1 MVCSKTEAIWA
12 EESLKGSVLLAGES
26 RSSCQ
31 TRTANLQT
39 LQMLLWRLNS
49 NIKVTN
55 KDLLLEIELLSEN
68 RSIAFNNNFNSTKR
82 LVVNAFGGKHFD
94 KYYYSSKIEL

>member
-1 MVCSKTEAIWA
+1 MWCLAEKVDPAVKTN
-12 EESLKGSVLLAGES
+12 
-26 RSSCQ
+26 
-31 TRTANLQT
+31 TANLQT

-55 KDLLLEIELLSEN
+55 EDLLLEIELLSVN
-68 RSIAFNNNFNSTKR
+68 RSIAFNNHFNSTKR

>member
-31 TRTANLQT
+31 TCTANLQT

-68 RSIAFNNNFNSTKR
+68 RSIAFNNRFNSTKR

>member
-55 KDLLLEIELLSEN
+55 KDLLLEIELLNGN
-68 RSIAFNNNFNSTKR
+68 RSIAFNNDFNSTMK
-82 LVVNAFGGKHFD
+82 LVVKGFWR
-94 KYYYSSKIEL
+94 

>member
-49 NIKVTN
+49 NIKVTSE
-55 KDLLLEIELLSEN
+55 DLLLEIELLSVN
-68 RSIAFNNNFNSTKR
+68 RSIAFNNHLNSTKR
-82 LVVNAFGGKHFD
+82 IVVNGFGGKQLH
-94 KYYYSSKIEL
+94 KY

>member
-1 MVCSKTEAIWA
+1 
-12 EESLKGSVLLAGES
+12 
-26 RSSCQ
+26 
-31 TRTANLQT
+31 
-39 LQMLLWRLNS
+39 MLLWRLNS

-68 RSIAFNNNFNSTKR
+68 RSIAFNNNFNSTRR
-82 LVVNAFGGKHFD
+82 LVVYVFGGKHFD